1 LSANTPIPIP
11 DNSPPGVED
20 VLVFPDVGVAL
31 DISVSLHL
39 TNSDLNFVSVTLT
52 DPNSDQYV
60 LFDGDHFGVELDTS
74 YPEPTPPV
82 SGDLD
87 TWIGLNPTG
96 NWELKVVDSG
106 YLNNMIDGE
115 IVSWGISIVTTGGE
129 TVRISQGG
137 LEVAGHV
144 GIGTTEPLEELH
156 VVGAIHCTGKLTSTG
171 GYDPPYVLYD
181 QETRR
186 AIIERVA
193 REVPVEKRN
202 GAVLFW
208 NGEELRFEV
217 YLPASGEFR
226 NLQGKLLEKL

>member
-1 LSANTPIPIP
+1 M
-11 DNSPPGVED
+11 
-20 VLVFPDVGVAL
+20 
-31 DISVSLHL
+31 
-39 TNSDLNFVSVTLT
+39 T

-156 VVGAIHCTGKLTSTG
+156 VVGDIHCTGKLTSTG